1 MGYQFTDEELL
12 QMENKIP
19 KYEKHVFFE
28 KRTKYALII
37 AITNEGER
45 FLLQIDKMKKADIFN
60 KCDVFIC
67 DGSDEDKLLSIDFA
81 KSIGI
86 RKLLFNKSSYNGRTL
101 KLKQLL
107 YEVSRDNYEGVIMV
121 DGNNKDSIDESL
133 HLFIEKLDEGYDL
146 IQATRFTLGGK
157 EENTPLLRKIGLRF
171 IASPL
176 ISFVSGFH
184 YDDVLNGFR
193 AFSKRFILD
202 KRIDLFREEFIY
214 YEYDIYP
221 LVHVKKLGYKVCQV
235 PTIRVYPKNE
245 VPSKIKGLV
254 NIKLLLYIIQNA
266 FSKTRPDQTR
276 PDQTRPDQTR
286 PDQT

>member
-1 MGYQFTDEELL
+1 MNYQFTNEELL
-12 QMENKIP
+12 EMENKIP
-19 KYEKHVFFE
+19 KYEKHEFFE
-28 KRTKYALII
+28 KRNKYALII
-37 AITNEGER
+37 AIMNEGKR
-45 FLLQIDKMKKADIFN
+45 FLSQIDKMKKSNIFN
-60 KCDVFIC
+60 QCDVFIC
-67 DGSDEDKLLSIDFA
+67 DGSDEDKLLSLDFIE
-81 KSIGI
+81 SIGT
-86 RKLLFNKSSYNGRTL
+86 RKLLVNKSGSKGRTL

-107 YEVSRDNYEGVIMV
+107 YETAIDGYEGVIMV
-121 DGNNKDSIDESL
+121 DGNNKDSVDECL
-133 HLFIEKLDEGYDL
+133 HLFVEKLDEGYDL

-221 LVHVKKLGYKVCQV
+221 LVHVKKLGYKACQV
-235 PTIRVYPKNE
+235 PTIRKYPKNE
-245 VPSKIKGLV
+245 IPSKIKGIV
-254 NIKLLLYIIQNA
+254 NIKLFFYIIQNA
-266 FSKTRPDQTR
+266 FSKTKKIDN
-276 PDQTRPDQTR
+276 
-286 PDQT
+286 